1 MPARRLPPQ
10 VMEAMGRDMHG
21 AVYPGDSAP
30 PRPGYGARRGDGCDF
45 GLTDLAEEDPEREG
59 WEE

>member
-1 MPARRLPPQ
+1 M
-10 VMEAMGRDMHG
+10 MEAMGRDMHG